1 MARSLVEGPD
11 VPEHPFPVAV
21 KTHITS
27 GFGRGSSELGIPT
40 ANIPPGELASLDP
53 GVYYGWARVRGSGTH
68 SAEESHKKLVGD
80 REIEF
85 NYGTQLKASDQ
96 EIFPMVMSIGW
107 NPFFKNKEKSAE
119 VHILHKFVG
128 LFYGAQIGVVV
139 AGFIRPER
147 SYDSLDALVE
157 DIHFDIEVAKHSLA
171 RERYIQLK
179 ELLD

>member
-1 MARSLVEGPD
+1 MGRSLLEGPD
-11 VPEHPFPVAV
+11 VPKHPFPVLV

-40 ANIPPGELASLDP
+40 ANIPPGELASLNP
-53 GVYYGWARVRGSGTH
+53 GVYYGWTRVRGSETH
-68 SAEESHKKLVGD
+68 STKELCKKLVGD

-85 NYGTQLKASDQ
+85 NYGAQLELCDQ

-119 VHILHKFVG
+119 VHILHKFAG
-128 LFYGAQIGVVV
+128 LFYGASIEVVV

-147 SYDSLDALVE
+147 SYDSIDALIE
-157 DIHFDIEVAKHSLA
+157 DIQFDIKVARHSLE
-171 RERYIQLK
+171 REKYIQLK
-179 ELLD
+179 DLFD